1 MSFDIAYCSF
11 VADHRQLLNVRR
23 IALEHERNPKGA
35 SKAVLKEELT
45 KGAQCLRRLLASPPY
60 LSELSSALALPLS
73 LVYHPTTATLLCTDF
88 VVQDDIQAKEHKLEI
103 P

>member
-1 MSFDIAYCSF
+1 MSIDIAYCSF

-23 IALEHERNPKGA
+23 IALEHERNPEGA

-60 LSELSSALALPLS
+60 LSKLCPCHSFTTLRLRRYSVQTLSYKTIFKQKS
-73 LVYHPTTATLLCTDF
+73 TN
-88 VVQDDIQAKEHKLEI
+88 
-103 P
+103 